1 MPYCVGANRLV
12 AVVCPLLIAACAS
25 NPVIVAEV
33 PAPIAVQQPVV
44 AVPSPLETR
53 DIRQSLV
60 GNVDVSS
67 ATEKPDLWNRM
78 RAGFAIPDLTMPAVQ
93 ERTAWYAAQQSYL
106 TRSFERARPFLFHI
120 VEEIERRGMP
130 TELALLPM
138 IESAYNPRAVSPA
151 QAAGM
156 WQFIP
161 STGKRYN
168 LQQDWWRDDRRDI
181 LASTNAALDYL
192 QFLHNTFKDWHLA
205 LAAYNWG
212 EGAVGRA
219 VERAR
224 ARGEPSDYSNL
235 KMPAET
241 AGYLP
246 KLQAIKNLVMNPA
259 LYNVALPRVPDEPY
273 LATITKT
280 RDIDVKTAAKFADMP
295 VDEFVALNPSHNRP
309 VIPGANRPVILLP
322 AEKIDTFRQN
332 LENHE
337 NKPISTWQAYM
348 VKAGETIDKIAQ
360 RFGIELALLKS
371 INSLPV
377 RGKIGTGHTLIVPK
391 GDALKES
398 NALPV
403 NLSQPAVEQEERTAR
418 NSYVVRKGDTL
429 FGIAGRFKVGVAD
442 MKRWNKLAGTSVF
455 PGQKLQF
462 ETIVPDRGGKS
473 HRVATRGGKKG
484 KIALRGKSGVKLAR
498 R

>member
-1 MPYCVGANRLV
+1 MRFCFGAHRLC
-12 AVVCPLLIAACAS
+12 AVLLSLLIAACAS
-25 NPVIVAEV
+25 TPTIVVDVPVA
-33 PAPIAVQQPVV
+33 APTAQPVT
-44 AVPSPLETR
+44 APPFPLEAR
-53 DIRQSLV
+53 DIRQALV

-67 ATEKPDLWNRM
+67 SAEKPDLWARM
-78 RAGFAIPDLTMPAVQ
+78 RSGFSIPDLTMPAVQ

-224 ARGEPSDYSNL
+224 ARGEPSDYANL

-246 KLQAIKNLVMNPA
+246 KLQAIKNLVMNPG
-259 LYNVALPRVPDEPY
+259 LYNLALPAVANEAY

-309 VIPGANRPVILLP
+309 VIPGANRSVIVLP
-322 AEKIDTFRQN
+322 ANKVDAFRQN
-332 LENHE
+332 LENHQ

-348 VKAGETIDKIAQ
+348 VRAGETLDRIAQ
-360 RFGIELALLKS
+360 RFGIEIGSLKS
-371 INSLPV
+371 INGLPV
-377 RGKIGTGHTLIVPK
+377 RGKVAAGHTLIVPK
-391 GDALKES
+391 GDALAEGTS
-398 NALPV
+398 LPV
-403 NLSQPAVEQEERTAR
+403 NLARPALELEVRAAR

-429 FGIAGRFKVGVAD
+429 FGIAAKFKVAVGD
-442 MKRWNKLAGTSVF
+442 MKRWNSLAGNAVF

-462 ETIVPDRGGKS
+462 ETIAAEPRGKARHVAARTAKRGK
-473 HRVATRGGKKG
+473 V
-484 KIALRGKSGVKLAR
+484 ALRGKPNVKLAR